1 MAYSGGTFSRLYDW
15 TDDRDNGIKIRADRF
30 DQELDGFATGLSTAL
45 LKDGTQTATA
55 TIPFAAGISIIDNQK
70 ITLGTNSDITLQYD
84 ETTNDSLEIAA
95 NVEGAALNVVLKSD
109 QGDDNADQHKLSI
122 ADGGTLTLGSKIS
135 GSFVTYLTHTPNST
149 VASSTTAVAGNLTV
163 GGDLTVSGDDLTMA
177 TNTAGHLLIAD
188 GTNFNPV
195 SITSLSAI
203 TNVASDDVLIA
214 VDTSGGGLKKI
225 TRSALVSGLAAG
237 TMSNIVEDT
246 SPQLGGNLDMNGQ
259 DIVTTSNADI
269 ELAPNGTGKTV
280 LKGNTN
286 PGTLIFNCEANTHGQ
301 TVKAQP
307 HSSSVTNV
315 LILPPGG
322 DQEIVGASATQTL
335 TNKTISGGSI
345 SGITDL
351 AIADGGTGASS
362 ASAARTNLGLGTA
375 ATSASTDFVAVTG
388 DAMTGNLTLGDNN
401 KAIFG
406 AGSDLQIYH
415 DGSHSYVAD
424 VGGGSL
430 ILSTNGTSV
439 SINTDGPENMA
450 VFTKDGAVT
459 LYHNNLAKIAT
470 TSTGIQVT
478 GTALATTDTD
488 TTNTGNVTLNFD
500 TNQNFVLTL
509 TGNVTL
515 DNPTTEA
522 VGQSGFITF
531 IQDGTG
537 GRAVSLGTDYETAG
551 GAGLTLSS
559 AASATD
565 VVPYIVV
572 ASGRILLGTPQL
584 AFS

>member
-95 NVEGAALNVVLKSD
+95 NVEGAALNLVLKSD

-203 TNVASDDVLIA
+203 TSVASDDVLIA

-225 TRSALVSGLAAG
+225 TRNDLVSGLAAG

-286 PGTLIFNCEANTHGQ
+286 PGTLVFNCEANTHGQ

-307 HSSSVTNV
+307 HSASVTNV
-315 LILPPGG
+315 LTLPPGG

-351 AIADGGTGASS
+351 ALADGGTGASS
-362 ASAARTNLGLGTA
+362 ASAARTNLGLVIGTDVQAFDSDLVAKDVNNTFTA
-375 ATSASTDFVAVTG
+375 AQR
-388 DAMTGNLTLGDNN
+388 
-401 KAIFG
+401 
-406 AGSDLQIYH
+406 GS
-415 DGSHSYVAD
+415 
-424 VGGGSL
+424 
-430 ILSTNGTSV
+430 
-439 SINTDGPENMA
+439 
-450 VFTKDGAVT
+450 
-459 LYHNNLAKIAT
+459 
-470 TSTGIQVT
+470 
-478 GTALATTDTD
+478 TDTD

-515 DNPTTEA
+515 DNPSTEA

-537 GRAVSLGTDYETAG
+537 GRTVSLGTDYETAG

-559 AASATD
+559 TASTTD
-565 VVPYIVV
+565 IVPYVVV
-572 ASGRILLGTPQL
+572 ASGRILLGNPQL